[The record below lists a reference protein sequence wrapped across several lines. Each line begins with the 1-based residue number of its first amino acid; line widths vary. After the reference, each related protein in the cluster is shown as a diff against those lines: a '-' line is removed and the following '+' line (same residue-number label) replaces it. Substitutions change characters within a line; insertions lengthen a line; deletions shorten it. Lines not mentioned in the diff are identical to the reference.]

1 MKWLIAALICALAL
15 APAAA
20 MQTNIGTLTC
30 TLAETGD
37 KGETPPSQTR
47 AMLCAFKPNGTGPEE
62 HYTGEI
68 KNVGSDTALTGK
80 LVLIWVVMG
89 PGHATMEPGLLA
101 QTYMGELAPSDDG
114 KSKAPKM
121 LVGESDETYALRP
134 LNEGEGETGGGGG
147 VNNITVIV
155 LKVKSTAA

>member
-1 MKWLIAALICALAL
+1 MKWLIAALICVL
-15 APAAA
+15 APAANA
-20 MQTNIGTLTC
+20 ALQTNIGVLTC

-47 AMLCAFKPNGTGPEE
+47 AMVCAFKPNGSGPEE
-62 HYTGEI
+62 HYSGEI
-68 KNVGSDTALTGK
+68 KNVGSDTALSGK

-89 PGHATMEPGLLA
+89 PEHATMEPGLLA
-101 QTYMGELAPSDDG
+101 QTYMGELAPSDDA

-134 LNEGEGETGGGGG
+134 LNEGEGETGGGGA
-147 VNNITVIV
+147 NNITVIV

>member
-1 MKWLIAALICALAL
+1 MRWLIAALICVL
-15 APAAA
+15 APAANA
-20 MQTNIGTLTC
+20 ALQTNIGVLTC

-37 KGETPPSQTR
+37 KGEKPPSQTR
-47 AMLCAFKPNGTGPEE
+47 AMVCAFKPNGSGPEE
-62 HYTGEI
+62 HYSGEI
-68 KNVGSDTALTGK
+68 KNVGSGTALSGK

-89 PGHATMEPGLLA
+89 PEHATMEPGLLA
-101 QTYMGELAPSDDG
+101 QTYMGELEPSDDK

-134 LNEGEGETGGGGG
+134 LNEGEGETGGGGA
-147 VNNITVIV
+147 NNITVIV